1 MGLRFRKSV
10 KIGGIRLNFSN
21 SGVGWSWGW
30 PGFRVTHTA
39 RGTVRTTYSI
49 PGTGISWV
57 EEHKEKPLFGNSKQP
72 QMTIR
77 EALEIRKKNR
87 AEYRAERRP
96 AHRANKQNFDA
107 AFASLTGLTVNRGYD
122 KVTKEFED
130 TEHP

>member
-39 RGTVRTTYSI
+39 RGTVRKTYSI

-57 EEHKEKPLFGNSKQP
+57 EEH
-72 QMTIR
+72 
-77 EALEIRKKNR
+77 
-87 AEYRAERRP
+87 
-96 AHRANKQNFDA
+96 
-107 AFASLTGLTVNRGYD
+107 
-122 KVTKEFED
+122 
-130 TEHP
+130 TEHPKTRSAPKPPKPTPEQQAAIDACYKRFETDRAIAARLKKERFSIKSGSERSTDERTETE